1 SGSEHRNGKNDVDD
15 NFYDDSTVN
24 HGNATW
30 NNDVGEDWTV
40 ENEGNIE
47 EDAFRGRE
55 GASNHATHASAEAEL
70 AK

>member
-1 SGSEHRNGKNDVDD
+1 
-15 NFYDDSTVN
+15 
-24 HGNATW
+24 
-30 NNDVGEDWTV
+30 DWTV

-70 AK
+70 AKVSVFHADLKLTATKQIPYSDVLKTPYNYD